1 MIVAAFDTSTNEAS
15 FSLLKDNEEIFSVTQ
30 ECRRG
35 ASKLLPWIN
44 SLIKEAGYSAADVE
58 KWYVGKGPGSF
69 TGLRVG
75 ISFVKG
81 ICFGSGAKYMGVN
94 SGLAYLYPFSDDE
107 TIDEVTVLHEGRK
120 NEVICNRLVKKTSKW
135 VESGVE
141 VLCIDDLRPDLF
153 QGPLVTQMELDCF
166 GDEIKASIRKID
178 SLRASDLLKIGAEF
192 PDSNQEM
199 EQSCEPIYVR
209 PPVFV
214 QSAKRK

>member
-1 MIVAAFDTSTNEAS
+1 MIIAAFDTSTNEAS
-15 FSLLKDNEEIFSVTQ
+15 FTLLKDNEEIFSVTQ

-44 SLIKEAGYSAADVE
+44 SLIKEAGYSAADIE

-94 SGLAYLYPFSDDE
+94 SGLAYLHTFTEMDDVS
-107 TIDEVTVLHEGRK
+107 EVTVLHDGRK
-120 NEVICNRLVKKTSKW
+120 NEVICNRLVRKASQWT
-135 VESGVE
+135 ESGVE
-141 VLCIDDLRPDLF
+141 VLRIDDLRPELF

-166 GDEIKASIRKID
+166 GDEIKNCITKVDSLLAADLQKID
-178 SLRASDLLKIGAEF
+178 SPF
-192 PDSNQEM
+192 PESEKEM
-199 EQSCEPIYVR
+199 ELSCEPIYVR
-209 PPVFV
+209 PAVFV
-214 QSAKRK
+214 QPAKKR